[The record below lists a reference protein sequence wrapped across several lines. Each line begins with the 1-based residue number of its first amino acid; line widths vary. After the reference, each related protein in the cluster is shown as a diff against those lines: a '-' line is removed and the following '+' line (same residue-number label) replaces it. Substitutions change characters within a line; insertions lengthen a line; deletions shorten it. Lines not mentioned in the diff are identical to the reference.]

1 MNEKHSFFKDHFSFD
16 SNVNFTS
23 LNATLHCAKW
33 SDEDFEAFE
42 LFHFWLCSVGILS
55 VSVIGIILNM
65 IGICLLSRRISSYNI
80 FNELIIILLLMDSLY
95 LLSQSSIIIIY
106 SFLTNEFL
114 SDIVAPVFIRP
125 ISHLFLTLSI
135 FMVLGVAYE
144 RSTAVVSPITHEQ
157 SLMSAKFRSI
167 ALLKY
172 ISIILLLSICF
183 NIPKFLERELHWKT
197 PKKISNINGTKE
209 R

>member
-1 MNEKHSFFKDHFSFD
+1 MNEKHSFFKNHFSFD
-16 SNVNFTS
+16 SNINFTS

-33 SDEDFEAFE
+33 SDDDYEAFE

-55 VSVIGIILNM
+55 VSVIGILLNV

-95 LLSQSSIIIIY
+95 LLSQSSIIVIY
-106 SFLTNEFL
+106 SFFTNEFL

-144 RSTAVVSPITHEQ
+144 RSAAVTSPITHRQ
-157 SLMSAKFRSI
+157 SMMSAKFRSI

-172 ISIILLLSICF
+172 ISTILLLSICF

-197 PKKISNINGTKE
+197 PKQASHINRTKE